1 MGNNLNRINIYC
13 ILFLK
18 SHKGKNWDIK
28 EWEKVPSL
36 YNKTGILKWLCKWHI
51 HLLKTFIPQSSGRV
65 MMWRHLAA
73 ADVTCIVASYFIEFI
88 KAYCPFYICITWDL
102 GHKWKRDGLHNLY
115 WGFKNESWDIH
126 CFASSGCNSERE
138 HFVILPGGQD
148 IFSIFICNCKHLLPP
163 SLSPSPSLAGWKKIF
178 EPGDLWSAS
187 LFSQPAENT
196 FTSALHSVWAHSA
209 RRCCLSVTLLTVAL
223 VIVAGLR
230 SLSYPII

>member
-1 MGNNLNRINIYC
+1 MG
-13 ILFLK
+13 K
-18 SHKGKNWDIK
+18 
-28 EWEKVPSL
+28 KVPSL

-126 CFASSGCNSERE
+126 CFVSSGCNSERE

-163 SLSPSPSLAGWKKIF
+163 SLSPSPSLAGWKKK
-178 EPGDLWSAS
+178 
-187 LFSQPAENT
+187 
-196 FTSALHSVWAHSA
+196 
-209 RRCCLSVTLLTVAL
+209 
-223 VIVAGLR
+223 
-230 SLSYPII
+230 SLSQVICDLLPCSVNQLKIHSLQPFTQSGPIVQEDAASRWRCWQWHWL

>member
-1 MGNNLNRINIYC
+1 MG
-13 ILFLK
+13 K
-18 SHKGKNWDIK
+18 
-28 EWEKVPSL
+28 KVPSL

-126 CFASSGCNSERE
+126 CFVSSGCNSERE